1 MSLKERSAD
10 SQYPLGISEA
20 LNRGIIELPWGAEG
34 SGQATQAALE
44 PISQLSDPELLRLD
58 RTGQFQQTGRLLNAG
73 DSALA
78 ERFGVR
84 PRQDLMTLRDIVM
97 EGGLSGLLNR
107 VKTEGYKGLPAV
119 AGGGIALEQDDE
131 KLWTC

>member
-20 LNRGIIELPWGAEG
+20 LNRGISELHWGAEG

-44 PISQLSDPELLRLD
+44 PISQLPASELRRLD
-58 RTGQFQQTGRLLNAG
+58 QTGQFQQTGRLLNAA

-78 ERFGVR
+78 DRFGVQ
-84 PRQDLMTLRDIVM
+84 PRQDLTTLRELVR
-97 EGGLSGLLNR
+97 EGRLSGLLSR
-107 VKTEGYKGLPAV
+107 VRTEGYKGLPAV

-131 KLWTC
+131 KLWTW